1 MSQKQENDE
10 CPMWTCK
17 CGKEILKSATGAIST
32 HIDSAECAKNLRAK
46 QKKEK
51 DKNTQPS
58 IETFFNNKKYQF
70 IKNFFCHDLH
80 KDRPKAPS

>member
-58 IETFFNNKKYQF
+58 IDTFFNNKKQP
-70 IKNFFCHDLH
+70 IQLA
-80 KDRPKAPS
+80 PKGKPFPFVLFL